1 MAKKNNL
8 SFRQQ
13 LHLLIVLFILL
24 IGSISAAFYFFGF
37 SIGLP
42 TTILTLVLFM
52 LITKRYID
60 TSDEH
65 YLAPIDR
72 KMNFKKLPWLLY
84 FPLFIFIVITD
95 IQLFKENILLGVILG
110 LFRATLVAVIPLV
123 IYYRKMKKLGYH
135 LEDGKWDKEGVE
147 TEA

>member
-1 MAKKNNL
+1 MAKKNEM
-8 SFRQQ
+8 SFGQQ
-13 LHLLIVLFILL
+13 LLLLIMLFILL

-37 SIGLP
+37 SIGFP
-42 TTILTLVLFM
+42 TAILTLILFM

-72 KMNFKKLPWLLY
+72 KTNFKIVPWVFSLPV
-84 FPLFIFIVITD
+84 FILIVITD

-110 LFRATLVAVIPLV
+110 LFRAALLAVIPLV
-123 IYYRKMKKLGYH
+123 MYYRKMKKLGYH